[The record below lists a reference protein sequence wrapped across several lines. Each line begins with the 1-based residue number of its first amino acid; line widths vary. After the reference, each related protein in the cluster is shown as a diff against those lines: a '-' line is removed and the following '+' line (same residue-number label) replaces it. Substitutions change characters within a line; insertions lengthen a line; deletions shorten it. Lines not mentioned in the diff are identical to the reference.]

1 MEEKGKRIYN
11 EEQNPTLSSKS
22 FSEFG
27 DRFGRD
33 KRNAPRYGI

>member
-1 MEEKGKRIYN
+1 MEKKGREFINEEKY
-11 EEQNPTLSSKS
+11 PTLSSKP